1 MENVERDTYDIP
13 GIGEFK
19 ARRGT
24 STAELAGAAAFWH
37 KKYQTSFR
45 EGFLTACVCL
55 GLAGIAAGAAIH
67 IWF

>member
-1 MENVERDTYDIP
+1 MEDFVTNEIP
-13 GIGEFK
+13 GVGEIR

-24 STAELAGAAAFWH
+24 STAELAGAASFWH
-37 KKYQTSFR
+37 KKYQHAWR
-45 EGFLTACVCL
+45 DGFMSACVVL